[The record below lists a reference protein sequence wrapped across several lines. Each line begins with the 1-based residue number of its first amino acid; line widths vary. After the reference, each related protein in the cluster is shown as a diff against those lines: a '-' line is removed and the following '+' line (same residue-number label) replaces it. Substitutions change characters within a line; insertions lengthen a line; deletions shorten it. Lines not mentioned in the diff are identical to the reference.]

1 MSQKCL
7 SDKKI
12 PLSTWSLKSLF
23 AIKINHLLL
32 VFYVNINMFLF
43 VELTELGNANGA
55 RCVFP
60 FIYKG
65 VTYTACTSIDH
76 FRNWCATTS
85 NYDRDRLWGNCI
97 GMYKLHFSYVLKE
110 RGKKKNLLKCRVFFI
125 KGRPFR
131 GQHKGGSKMQVYPGP
146 NLQGG
151 VGGKCPRT
159 PLIRGPPSRKIFL
172 GNSVKIC
179 NLNKEEKQMS
189 HWVPTL
195 PPQLNWRG
203 PIPSG
208 I

>member
-32 VFYVNINMFLF
+32 VFYVNIIMFFF

-110 RGKKKNLLKCRVFFI
+110 RGKKKIFWNAVCFLSKAALSEVNIKAGVKCRSTQGLI
-125 KGRPFR
+125 YKGALEA
-131 GQHKGGSKMQVYPGP
+131 SAPGP
-146 NLQGG
+146 PWSG
-151 VGGKCPRT
+151 
-159 PLIRGPPSRKIFL
+159 GPPQ
-172 GNSVKIC
+172 
-179 NLNKEEKQMS
+179 EKYFWKTQ
-189 HWVPTL
+189 
-195 PPQLNWRG
+195 
-203 PIPSG
+203 
-208 I
+208 